1 MLVLDKVVVVHAAGS
16 TVFGDRCPTRSRGN
30 INESRARFARV
41 LLTGLRYIIESKR
54 ILCKRLTRLSYDIE
68 GLAHRCMI
76 QPSHSFSD
84 QSPYENLRR

>member
-16 TVFGDRCPTRSRGN
+16 TVFGDRCRSRGN
-30 INESRARFARV
+30 INESRASFARV

-54 ILCKRLTRLSYDIE
+54 ILCKRLTWFDHGIE
-68 GLAHRCMI
+68 GLAQRCMI
-76 QPSHSFSD
+76 EPSHSFSD